1 MTVVITGAEG
11 KLGTE
16 LVAAF
21 SHRTVF
27 AYSHAELDITSEE
40 AVWHAVTSHA
50 PSLVVNA
57 AALTDATACEGDRD
71 GAHRINALGPWWL
84 ARACAAGG
92 ATLIHVSA
100 EHVLGG
106 EAPLDGSGAPR
117 GWTEFDP
124 TSPIGEYGRSKAA
137 GEVLVRQTLPMH
149 HIVRTAW
156 LNGASG
162 TGFVQDVLR
171 LAREGHAI
179 PVADGEVGS
188 PTFARD
194 LAAAI
199 LELSVSGRYGTVNRT
214 NSGQCTRSEFAAAI
228 LAEAGIDAPSSV
240 ASDDPAAIP
249 GPSPRWSVFD
259 PGHAQGMGLSPLP
272 PWRESLRELVQEL
285 GSAPANR

>member
-1 MTVVITGAEG
+1 MASTRSGCEGRDRAGPLAEGTSIPAARVPATGGSSTMTVVITGAEG

-16 LVAAF
+16 LLAAF

-106 EAPLDGSGAPR
+106 AAPLDGNGAPR

-124 TSPIGEYGRSKAA
+124 TSPIGEYGRS
-137 GEVLVRQTLPMH
+137 
-149 HIVRTAW
+149 
-156 LNGASG
+156 
-162 TGFVQDVLR
+162 
-171 LAREGHAI
+171 
-179 PVADGEVGS
+179 
-188 PTFARD
+188 
-194 LAAAI
+194 
-199 LELSVSGRYGTVNRT
+199 
-214 NSGQCTRSEFAAAI
+214 
-228 LAEAGIDAPSSV
+228 
-240 ASDDPAAIP
+240 
-249 GPSPRWSVFD
+249 
-259 PGHAQGMGLSPLP
+259 
-272 PWRESLRELVQEL
+272 
-285 GSAPANR
+285 